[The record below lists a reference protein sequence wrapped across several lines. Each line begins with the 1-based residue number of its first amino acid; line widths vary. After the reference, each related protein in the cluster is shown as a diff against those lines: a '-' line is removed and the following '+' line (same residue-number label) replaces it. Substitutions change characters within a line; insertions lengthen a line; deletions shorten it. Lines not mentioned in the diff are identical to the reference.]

1 MSKTKK
7 GSETPLM
14 EQYNQMKA
22 THGDAILLFRVG
34 DFYETFGQDAI
45 QTAKTL
51 GITLTSR
58 NNGGSQV
65 ELAGFPHHSIE
76 VHLPKLVKAGFR
88 VAVCDQLEKPSP
100 QKKIVKRGVTEI
112 LTPGVVF
119 SDNVLDHKSNNYLCA
134 LHIDIKEN
142 VGIALLD
149 VSTGEFLISEGD
161 IAYMEKL
168 LQSFSPSEILVSKTK
183 QKEWTKRWEDSF
195 YLYGLDEWI
204 FAEDYTQEKLLKQ
217 FEVHSLKGF
226 GIEELKL
233 GTIAAGVVLHYVAAT
248 EHNNLKHINQI
259 SRIQAD
265 KYVWLDKFTVRNL
278 ELVQPLH
285 PAGKSL
291 LNVLDY
297 TISPMGSR
305 LLRKWILLPLKD
317 LKAINARQDM
327 ASFFVQNEPIAY
339 QITELI
345 KPIGDLERLI
355 GKVPVA
361 KVNPRDLKQLQKALY
376 NIAEIKTLLAQ
387 CNNPQLLSFADRL
400 QPCALIHDRLA
411 KEIVENPP
419 VKMDAG
425 DYIQQGVNPELDEL
439 RSLVKNTNGYISNLE
454 QKAMLESGIPTLK
467 IGRTDA
473 FGYYL
478 EVTNKYKGSEQIPA
492 HWYRKQTLTNAER
505 YTTEELKTLEE
516 RILTAEEQM
525 IAQERAIFN
534 QLLFDLQEYIRPI
547 QANSNLIAQLDCF
560 LSFAQVAQLNN
571 YNRPILHEGLEIEIK
586 LGRHPVIEKQLKNG
600 ELYVPNDVYLD
611 SEQQQII
618 VITGPN
624 MAGKSAILR
633 QTALISLLAQIGCF
647 VPAQEARLGLVDKI
661 FTRVGASDN
670 LSSGESTFMVEM
682 NETASILNNISQ
694 RSLILLDEIGRGT
707 STYDGISIAWAV
719 GEYLHNSL
727 LRPKTLFATHY
738 HELNHLIDR
747 LERVKNY
754 HVSTREVQGKVI
766 FLRKLEAGGSA
777 HSFGIHVAKLAGMPR
792 ELLLRAQE
800 ILNELEEKDQ
810 AMGGNLLAQKLQ
822 KVATTPSQ
830 MSIFEIAKDPRWD
843 KIEQALNL
851 MELNRMTPIDCMMK
865 LVELKK
871 YMDLQ

>member
-1 MSKTKK
+1 
-7 GSETPLM
+7 M
-14 EQYNQMKA
+14 EQYNQLKA

-34 DFYETFGQDAI
+34 DFYETFGQDAVE
-45 QTAKTL
+45 TAKTL

-58 NNGGSQV
+58 NNGGSHI
-65 ELAGFPHHSIE
+65 ELAGFPYHSMD
-76 VHLPKLVKAGFR
+76 VHLPKLVKAGYR

-100 QKKIVKRGVTEI
+100 HKKIVKRGVTEI

-119 SDNVLDHKSNNYLCA
+119 SDSVLDHKSNNYLCA

-142 VGIALLD
+142 VGLALLD
-149 VSTGEFLISEGD
+149 VSTGEFLISEGEMNY
-161 IAYMEKL
+161 IEKL
-168 LQSFSPSEILVSKTK
+168 LQSFAPSEILVAKTK
-183 QKEWTKRWEDSF
+183 QKEWTRRWEEGF
-195 YLYGLDEWI
+195 YLYGLEDWI
-204 FAEDYTQEKLLKQ
+204 FTEDYTQEKLLKQ

-233 GTIAAGVVLHYVAAT
+233 GTIAAGVVLHYVASTA
-248 EHNNLKHINQI
+248 HNNLRHINQI

-265 KYVWLDKFTVRNL
+265 RYVWLDKFTVRNL
-278 ELVQPLH
+278 ELVQSLH

-291 LNVLDY
+291 LQVLDY

-317 LKAINARQDM
+317 IKAINARQDM
-327 ASFFVQNEPIAY
+327 TAFLLDNEPLAQQIA
-339 QITELI
+339 QLI
-345 KPIGDLERLI
+345 RPVGDLERLI
-355 GKVPVA
+355 GKVPVS
-361 KVNPRDLKQLQKALY
+361 KVNPRDMKQLQKALA
-376 NIAEIKTLLAQ
+376 NIAEIKTLLFQ
-387 CNNPQLLSFADRL
+387 TQNPQLLSFADRL
-400 QPCALIHDRLA
+400 QPCTLIHARLA

-419 VKMDAG
+419 VKMDVG
-425 DYIQQGVNPELDEL
+425 DYIQQGVSPELDEL
-439 RSLVKNTNGYISNLE
+439 RHLVKNTNGYISNLE

-478 EVTNKYKGSEQIPA
+478 EVTNKYKGSEQIPT

-505 YTTEELKTLEE
+505 YTTEELKTLEQ

-525 IAQERAIFN
+525 IAQERLIFN
-534 QLLFDLQEYIRPI
+534 QLLFDLQEYIKPI

-560 LSFAQVAQLNN
+560 LSFAQAAQLNN
-571 YNRPILHEGLEIEIK
+571 YARPLLHEGLEIDIK
-586 LGRHPVIEKQLKNG
+586 QGRHPVIEKQLKNG
-600 ELYVPNDVYLD
+600 ELYVPNEVYLD
-611 SEQQQII
+611 GEQQQII

-633 QTALISLLAQIGCF
+633 QTALISLMAQIGSS
-647 VPAQEARLGLVDKI
+647 VPAQTAHLGIVDKI

-719 GEYLHNSL
+719 GEYLHNSP

-738 HELNHLIDR
+738 HELNHLTDR
-747 LERVKNY
+747 LARVKNY

-766 FLRKLEAGGSA
+766 FLRKLEAGGSS

-792 ELLLRAQE
+792 ELLVRAQE

-810 AMGGNLLAQKLQ
+810 AMGGNLLSQKLQ
-822 KVATTPSQ
+822 KVAVTPAQ

-851 MELNRMTPIDCMMK
+851 VEINRLTPIDCMMK
-865 LVELKK
+865 LLELKK